1 MLLATQ
7 GFQEKRVLHR
17 RSHYSYIFFFHFPEH
32 VTPQTIFLAEVSKY
46 LPTLR
51 PNLLHHSFPLSYFA
65 AMKLSSRSFSSSQ
78 ALTAGSV
85 LCLQMSTFI
94 QLLLPPHP
102 SVRGLSWL
110 HSYSASHLFSSCN
123 PDSVFQLIRSPTVS
137 FALASTFLSL
147 IF

>member
-46 LPTLR
+46 LPTLH
-51 PNLLHHSFPLSYFA
+51 PNLLHHSFPLSCFA

-85 LCLQMSTFI
+85 LCLLIDVHIYATATSTPSI
-94 QLLLPPHP
+94 SPWALLAAQLLSLTPFFQAATLIH
-102 SVRGLSWL
+102 
-110 HSYSASHLFSSCN
+110 FSN
-123 PDSVFQLIRSPTVS
+123 
-137 FALASTFLSL
+137 SL
-147 IF
+147 EVQ